1 MKPQRGIS
9 KLIDKLS
16 FLSLGPLKLAALA
29 IPLLLAMT
37 VAASAQATNQSRAHV
52 YLFRG
57 LMNVFSLGMDEIADQ
72 LQKRQIEATV
82 YNHLL
87 WWFVADEIAAEYK
100 SGRVQTII
108 LIGHSAG
115 AAAVTSLA
123 ARLGELGVPV
133 KLAIGLDPITH
144 QTASGSVALY
154 LNFYVG
160 NGPGQTVEKGR
171 QFSGTLKNVNVDKDF
186 FIGHFFIDKDKAV
199 QAEVISAV
207 LSAL

>member
-1 MKPQRGIS
+1 MKPQRGFS

-16 FLSLGPLKLAALA
+16 FLSLRSLKSAALA
-29 IPLLLAMT
+29 VPLLLT
-37 VAASAQATNQSRAHV
+37 ITIAASAQAPSQSRAHV

-57 LMNVFSLGMDEIADQ
+57 LLNVFSLGMDEIADQ
-72 LQKRQIEATV
+72 LQERHIEATV

-87 WWFVADEIAAEYK
+87 WSFVANEIAAEYK

-133 KLAIGLDPITH
+133 KLAIGLDPLTH
-144 QTASGSVALY
+144 QTASGSVGLY
-154 LNFYVG
+154 INFYVG
-160 NGPGQTVEKGR
+160 NGPGQTVEKGS

-186 FIGHFFIDKDKAV
+186 IIGHFFIDKDKAV
-199 QAEVISAV
+199 QAQVISAV